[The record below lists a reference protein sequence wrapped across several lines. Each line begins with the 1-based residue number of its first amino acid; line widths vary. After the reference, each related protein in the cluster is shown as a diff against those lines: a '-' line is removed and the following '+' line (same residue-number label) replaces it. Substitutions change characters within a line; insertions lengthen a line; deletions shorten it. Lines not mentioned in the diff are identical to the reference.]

1 MKRFTKQNLHN
12 QVDTQK
18 TDQIS
23 PHATQGG
30 GKLIVLGLSLSLLSG
45 CSYFQP
51 YKAPLT
57 QGNVMTQEAVSSLQ
71 IGLDKNQVRELLGP
85 PLGKDPFNPNN
96 WEYIF
101 YSENTELHSDSAKHL
116 VIHFDQDE
124 MLESWAMRDK
134 TIKLKQNNS
143 FLGLGLF

>member
-1 MKRFTKQNLHN
+1 MKRFSKQNLHN
-12 QVDTQK
+12 RVNAQK
-18 TDQIS
+18 TDQTIS
-23 PHATQGG
+23 RTTRGG
-30 GKLIVLGLSLSLLSG
+30 GELMVLGLTLSLLSG

-57 QGNVMTQEAVSSLQ
+57 QGNVMTKEAVSSLQ

-101 YSENTELHSDSAKHL
+101 YSKNTDLHSDSEKHL

-124 MLESWAMRDK
+124 MLGSWAMRDK
-134 TIKLKQNNS
+134 TITLKQDNS